1 MSKFL
6 RDYQIRIGQ
15 EASDKLKELNIVY
28 LVMEVRLGKT
38 ATALQACLKYGAKNV
53 LFLTKKKAISSIESD
68 YIEFGYQIFFN
79 LTVVN
84 DEQMHN
90 LPTDFDVVIHDEN
103 HRFGAYPKMGIATK
117 LFKEKYSHLPM
128 IFLSGTPTPESHSQ
142 IFHQFHV
149 SKYSPFKY
157 PNFYKW
163 AKDFVNVKDKHLGY
177 AIVKD
182 YSDANKRM
190 IDPIIEPYLIR
201 FTQKEAGFKTEVKQ
215 TILYCEIEEK
225 TRRLIKKLEQDR
237 VIEGKNEVILA
248 DTGVKLMQKL
258 HQMYSGTVKFES
270 GNSKVLDYSKAN
282 FIKERFKGSKIAIFY
297 KFKAELR
304 ALQDIFGAS
313 LCEDL
318 QTFNTSD
325 KNIAL
330 QIVSGREGISL
341 KEADYLI
348 FYNIDFSAVS
358 YFQALDRLTTMDRL
372 SNEVF
377 WIFAYGGIENSI
389 YKAVT
394 AKKDFTL
401 EYFKKNYNVKIQTEN
416 YSRI

>member
-1 MSKFL
+1 MKTL
-6 RDYQIRIGQ
+6 RDYQYRIGQ
-15 EASDKLKELNIVY
+15 EASDKLKELKIAYIVS
-28 LVMEVRLGKT
+28 EVRTGKT
-38 ATALQACLKYGAKNV
+38 LMALEACLKYGANNV

-68 YIEFGYQIFFN
+68 YIEFGYQIFFK

-84 DEQMHN
+84 DEQIHN
-90 LPTDFDVVIHDEN
+90 LPTDFDVAIHDEH
-103 HRFGAYPKMGIATK
+103 HRFGAYPKMGVATK
-117 LFKEKYSHLPM
+117 LFQEKYSHLPM

-149 SKYSPFKY
+149 SKYSPFKHK
-157 PNFYKW
+157 NFYKW

-190 IDPIIEPYLIR
+190 IEPIIEPYLIR
-201 FTQKEAGFKTEVKQ
+201 FTQKEAGFKTSVNEHV
-215 TILYCEIEEK
+215 LHVDIEEK
-225 TRRLIKKLEQDR
+225 TRRLIKRLEQDR
-237 VIEGKNEVILA
+237 VIEGKDEVILA

-270 GNSKVLDYSKAN
+270 GNAKVLDYSKAN
-282 FIKERFKGSKIAIFY
+282 FIRERFKGSKIAIFY

-304 ALQDIFGAS
+304 ALKDTFGTS

-318 QTFNTSD
+318 ETFNTSD
-325 KNIAL
+325 KSIAL

-341 KEADYLI
+341 READYLI

-358 YFQALDRLTTMDRL
+358 YFQAIDRLTTMERL
-372 SNEVF
+372 TNDVY
-377 WIFAYGGIENSI
+377 WIFSKGGIEDKI
-389 YKAVT
+389 YKSVK
-394 AKKDFTL
+394 AKKDYTL
-401 EYFKKNYNVKIQTEN
+401 AYFKKDYGVKIQTEN